1 MSARSIEVVLSR
13 DAYGESYFLGD
24 EPMIAVTRLNGQEV
38 YVNADLILFL
48 ESSPETILTL
58 QNGKKIT
65 VKETIPQ
72 VVDRVVEFKSR
83 CYPKV
88 AQ

>member
-1 MSARSIEVVLSR
+1 
-13 DAYGESYFLGD
+13 
-24 EPMIAVTRLNGQEV
+24 MIPITRLDGQAV

-58 QNGKKIT
+58 NNGKKIT

-72 VVDRVVEFKSR
+72 VIDRVVEFKSR
-83 CYPKV
+83 CYPV
-88 AQ
+88 VSPAH

>member
-1 MSARSIEVVLSR
+1 
-13 DAYGESYFLGD
+13 
-24 EPMIAVTRLNGQEV
+24 MIPVTRLNGQEV

-58 QNGKKIT
+58 ENGKKVT

-72 VVDRVVEFKSR
+72 VIDRVVQFKSR
-83 CYPKV
+83 CYPRVPEGK
-88 AQ
+88 

>member
-1 MSARSIEVVLSR
+1 
-13 DAYGESYFLGD
+13 
-24 EPMIAVTRLNGQEV
+24 MIPVTRLNGQEV

-58 QNGKKIT
+58 ENGKKVT

-83 CYPKV
+83 CYPRIFEGK
-88 AQ
+88 

>member
-1 MSARSIEVVLSR
+1 
-13 DAYGESYFLGD
+13 
-24 EPMIAVTRLNGQEV
+24 MIPVTRLNGEEV

-58 QNGKKIT
+58 ESGKKMT

-72 VVDRVVEFKSR
+72 VLDRIVDFKARCQPRVGPSD
-83 CYPKV
+83 
-88 AQ
+88 ASQASS

>member
-1 MSARSIEVVLSR
+1 
-13 DAYGESYFLGD
+13 
-24 EPMIAVTRLNGQEV
+24 MILITRLDGQAV

-72 VVDRVVEFKSR
+72 VIDRVVEFKSR
-83 CYPKV
+83 CYPSISPSS
-88 AQ
+88 AS

>member
-1 MSARSIEVVLSR
+1 
-13 DAYGESYFLGD
+13 
-24 EPMIAVTRLNGQEV
+24 MIPITRLDGQEV

-72 VVDRVVEFKSR
+72 VIDRVVEFKTR
-83 CYPKV
+83 CYPSV
-88 AQ
+88 SQNH